1 MRHSS
6 RLVFLVCLAFLVS
19 LSQCE
24 PDDDGGEPEP
34 EGSGSKGRSSDP
46 GQAQPEPDKD
56 WSQNNWRRRSILLD
70 FWQQNV
76 FGPKAN
82 PPSTKSQ
89 STI

>member
-46 GQAQPEPDKD
+46 GQAQPEPDND

-70 FWQQNV
+70 FWQQNG

-82 PPSTKSQ
+82 PPSTNSQ
-89 STI
+89 VTI